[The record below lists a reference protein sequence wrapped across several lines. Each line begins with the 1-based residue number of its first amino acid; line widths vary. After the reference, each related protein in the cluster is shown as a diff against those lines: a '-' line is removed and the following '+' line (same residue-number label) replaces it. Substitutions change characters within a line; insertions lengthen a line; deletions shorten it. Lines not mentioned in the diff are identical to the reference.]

1 MRARTTM
8 NSAILALLLGC
19 SLVACNEDCP
29 DVSDKAVAEVKE
41 MSFAGVWKTS
51 YGDVYFP
58 KYEGNM
64 VRGAFWSYPESNG
77 QADNGRI
84 IAEVDGKTMT
94 GFWVEDTGNTRCNSE
109 RDGSYHW
116 GPLHFNGNEDFS
128 VISGAWGVCDEQPA
142 GDDAAWVGTRD

>member
-1 MRARTTM
+1 MLSKTTTTM
-8 NSAILALLLGC
+8 PFLALLLGV
-19 SLVACNEDCP
+19 SLVACNADCP
-29 DVSDKAVAEVKE
+29 DTPEKSAAKTLDLN
-41 MSFAGVWKTS
+41 FAGVWKTS

-58 KYEGNM
+58 RYAGDT

-84 IAEVDGKTMT
+84 IAEVDGNTLT
-94 GFWVEDTGNTRCNSE
+94 GFWIEDSGNTRCDSE

-116 GPLHFNGNEDFS
+116 GPVHFKSNEDFS
-128 VISGAWGVCDEQPA
+128 VISGAWGVCEEQPA